1 MRKLLN
7 IAALGLT
14 VLALVVG
21 PAAIPTR
28 AADHLDSPTTKTDG
42 RVDINDV
49 YIFHPGQPG
58 SQDLSRTVVVMTVNP
73 AAGVISGTEFRH
85 DAKYE
90 FLFDLDGDAKPDA
103 SISARF
109 GKPDDDGEQRVTVE
123 AKLDGERVFK
133 VRGET
138 EEIIE
143 GEDGIRV
150 FAGLRDDPFFFDLA
164 SFNQGATFCQPGDGD
179 FFLGLDTSAIVVE
192 IPTGDMP
199 LGPVGV
205 WGRTVVPGIG
215 QFDRMGRPAI
225 LTVFLPPNPFEP
237 SPPDPMLEDAFNF
250 GKPNK
255 DQQNFR
261 SEIVDSLTLL
271 FSLNDATDPNPGDD
285 AAQIQGLADVL
296 LPDIL
301 TVDLSV
307 ETGFLNGRNLADDVI
322 DAELGLIT
330 EGAITTDCVDNDSA
344 FLSEFPY
351 LGVPNASVPGDD

>member
-1 MRKLLN
+1 MTKSKLAVSFTLLVA
-7 IAALGLT
+7 ILALTLGL
-14 VLALVVG
+14 A
-21 PAAIPTR
+21 PRASR

-49 YIFHPGQPG
+49 YIFHPGAPG

-73 AAGVISGTEFRH
+73 AAGVISGTQFRH
-85 DAKYE
+85 DARYE
-90 FLFDLDGDAKPDA
+90 FLFDVDGDAKPDA

-109 GKPDDDGEQRVTVE
+109 GRPDDGEQRVTVE

-150 FAGLRDDPFFFDLA
+150 FAGLRDDPFFFDLDN
-164 SFNQGATFCQPGDGD
+164 FNNGATFCGAGLPVRD

-225 LTVFLPPNPFEP
+225 LTVFIPPNPFEAGST
-237 SPPDPMLEDAFNF
+237 SPGNLEDQFNF
-250 GKPNK
+250 TKPK
-255 DQQNFR
+255 DDQATWR
-261 SEIVDSLTLL
+261 AEIVNTLL
-271 FSLNDATDPNPGDD
+271 ALGNSQARADA
-285 AAQIQGLADVL
+285 LANVL

-301 TVDLSV
+301 TVDLSM

-322 DAELGLIT
+322 DAELQLLLNNP
-330 EGAITTDCVDNDSA
+330 AASDCIANDST
-344 FLSEFPY
+344 FLADFPY